1 VRDIVEKHLKYQITS
16 DIFDELN
23 PGVDVAMKASE
34 GVHVACEYQL
44 SWLDEA
50 VLSPEDV
57 ISDIG
62 DDIISDDFANDLLIP
77 CRNVHATF
85 CGSSASAAY
94 VDGSTSPAS
103 EFLPKLFSGQS
114 MELVIRD

>member
-1 VRDIVEKHLKYQITS
+1 MEKHLKYQITS

-23 PGVDVAMKASE
+23 PGVDVAMKANE
-34 GVHVACEYQL
+34 GVHVAFEDQL

-62 DDIISDDFANDLLIP
+62 DDIISDDFAP

-85 CGSSASAAY
+85 CGSSASAAS